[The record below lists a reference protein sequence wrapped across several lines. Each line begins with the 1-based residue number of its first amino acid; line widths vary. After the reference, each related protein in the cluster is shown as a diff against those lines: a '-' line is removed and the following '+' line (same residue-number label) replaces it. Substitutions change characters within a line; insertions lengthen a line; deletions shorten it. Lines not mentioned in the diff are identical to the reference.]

1 MKLSQLFRHQAIR
14 SQGEIGE
21 IEIEGITSDSREVRP
36 GWLFVAVCGTR
47 ADGHDFIE
55 EACARG
61 AGAVIGERDA
71 RYVSST
77 APYICVPSTRSVLSR
92 ACQEFEGN
100 PSRYLRVIGVTG
112 TNGKSSTV
120 ALVES
125 ILTAAGETCATIGT
139 LGYRTGKHELEA
151 AQTTPDPR
159 LLARILRE
167 AKEAGVDNVVMEV
180 SSHALEQDR
189 TAGVD
194 FDIAVFT
201 NLSQDHLDYHEDI
214 ESYFEAKLKLFRM
227 LDEPSGKTAKAA
239 VVNADDPRCEAV
251 AAATSKKVVR
261 YGTGPTANIKA
272 SGIKISLQ
280 GTSFKV
286 TGAGA
291 ECSVRLQLVGQHNV
305 MNALAATA
313 VAVECGVGA
322 GAIKGGI
329 EKLETVPGRF
339 EMIDCGQ
346 PFSVVVDYAHTE
358 DGLRN
363 LLLAARSVTTGRVI
377 AVFGCGGDRD
387 RTKRPKMAQVVARM
401 SDFAVL
407 TSDNP
412 RTEDPVKI
420 ALDAEVGLQHEGKA
434 KGTDY
439 IVELDRR
446 EAIGRAVSV
455 AQPGDILVIAGKGHE
470 TYQIIGETRVPF
482 DDRKVARETLRA
494 CL

>member
-1 MKLSQLFRHQAIR
+1 
-14 SQGEIGE
+14 
-21 IEIEGITSDSREVRP
+21 
-36 GWLFVAVCGTR
+36 
-47 ADGHDFIE
+47 
-55 EACARG
+55 
-61 AGAVIGERDA
+61 
-71 RYVSST
+71 
-77 APYICVPSTRSVLSR
+77 
-92 ACQEFEGN
+92 
-100 PSRYLRVIGVTG
+100 
-112 TNGKSSTV
+112 
-120 ALVES
+120 
-125 ILTAAGETCATIGT
+125 
-139 LGYRTGKHELEA
+139 LEA
-151 AQTTPDPR
+151 SQTTPDPR

-167 AKEAGVDNVVMEV
+167 AKDAGVDNVVMEV
-180 SSHALEQDR
+180 SSHALDQDR
-189 TAGVD
+189 AAGVD

-214 ESYFEAKLKLFRM
+214 ERYFEAKLRLFRM
-227 LDEPSGKTAKAA
+227 LDEPSDKTAKAA
-239 VVNADDPRCEAV
+239 VVNADDPRCDAV

-272 SGIKISLQ
+272 SGIKVSLK

-286 TGAGA
+286 TGIGA
-291 ECSVRLQLVGQHNV
+291 EFSVRLQLVGQHNV

-313 VAVECGVGA
+313 VAAECGVGVD
-322 GAIKGGI
+322 AIKGGI

-420 ALDAEVGLQHEGKA
+420 VLDAEVGLQHEGKA
-434 KGTDY
+434 KGPDY

-446 EAIGRAVSV
+446 QAIGKAVSV

-482 DDRKVARETLRA
+482 DDREVARETLRA